1 MKILVAD
8 DEEVFREIVVGFLK
22 KEKYEIVE
30 ASNGKEALMK
40 YQSDSSIDLCIL
52 DVMMSEMNGIEVC
65 KRIKS
70 SPNPSPVLILTAKD
84 SDEDQIEAL
93 EAGADDYISK
103 PFNFPILMLRVK
115 SLLRRNDKTETIDFN
130 GVSVN
135 ISKHEVIKDGSRL
148 ELTPKEFEL
157 LVYLLKNKGTVLSRD
172 SILSKVWGYDYFGDN
187 RTVDT
192 HIKNLRAK
200 VGDNLIK
207 TVRGYGYVIE

>member
-22 KEKYEIVE
+22 KEKYEIVQ

-40 YQSDSSIDLCIL
+40 YQNDSSIDLCIL
-52 DVMMSEMNGIEVC
+52 DVMMPEMNGIEVC

-115 SLLRRNDKTETIDFN
+115 GLLRRNDKTETIDFN
-130 GVSVN
+130 EISVN

-172 SILSKVWGYDYFGDN
+172 SILSKVWEYDYFGDN